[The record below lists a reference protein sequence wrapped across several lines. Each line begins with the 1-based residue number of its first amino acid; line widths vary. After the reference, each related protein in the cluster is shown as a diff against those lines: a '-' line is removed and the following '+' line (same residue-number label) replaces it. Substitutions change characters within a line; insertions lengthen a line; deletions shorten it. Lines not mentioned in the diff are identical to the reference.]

1 VAIPLPTLELSA
13 GQRAHLT
20 VSWRTRSA
28 LPWAPAGH
36 QVAWEQF
43 EIAAKPGESR
53 APGSIAATPR
63 SIDAL
68 QPSVTVWR
76 APIDNE
82 TFGPGHAARWA
93 QLGLGDESAQFD
105 AGTVSRRDD
114 YGITVTHTVVIP
126 DLLSD
131 VPRVGVR
138 LHVGAGVHAV
148 EWLGAG
154 PHECYSDRRASARV
168 GRWITLV
175 DDWPV
180 AYVHPQ
186 ASGNR
191 VDVRWLRFLDADGEP
206 VLTIDELD
214 DLQVTVAR
222 VTDAELAAAG
232 HLEDLPQPDD
242 CYVWIDVRQRGVG
255 SAACG
260 PDTAPAHRIEPGTY
274 RWSYR
279 LR

>member
-1 VAIPLPTLELSA
+1 
-13 GQRAHLT
+13 
-20 VSWRTRSA
+20 
-28 LPWAPAGH
+28 
-36 QVAWEQF
+36 
-43 EIAAKPGESR
+43 
-53 APGSIAATPR
+53 
-63 SIDAL
+63 
-68 QPSVTVWR
+68 
-76 APIDNE
+76 
-82 TFGPGHAARWA
+82 
-93 QLGLGDESAQFD
+93 
-105 AGTVSRRDD
+105 
-114 YGITVTHTVVIP
+114 
-126 DLLSD
+126 
-131 VPRVGVR
+131 VR

-206 VLTIDELD
+206 LLTIDELD

-232 HLEDLPQPDD
+232 HLEDLPRPDD
-242 CYVWIDVRQRGVG
+242 CYVWIDARQRGVG